1 MRAKAWLYSD
11 ELFERLSFF
20 GEDVL
25 QEFWQP
31 GYDSSN
37 PPAYKPDWI
46 DEAAYLRP
54 WYPDPNTIPKQPL
67 VVFGYSEDP
76 KHASVPRYV
85 DVHGQYFNSRT
96 DEDAKEAR
104 EWWER
109 YGNRREQPL
118 DGLPVYTSD
127 LVSESQPPAPSP
139 TNLAAGSAGPVLQ
152 SSEEDNEHRE
162 QDSSLDSMIITP
174 HQPADMRVPTPPDVS
189 DRTESNEEDLGKSQ

>member
-31 GYDSSN
+31 GYDSSYA
-37 PPAYKPDWI
+37 PAGKLDWI
-46 DEAAYLRP
+46 DEAAYLQP

-67 VVFGYSEDP
+67 VVFGYSDDP
-76 KHASVPRYV
+76 ENDSVPRYV

-96 DEDAKEAR
+96 DEEAKEAR

-109 YGNRREQPL
+109 YGNRREHPL

-127 LVSESQPPAPSP
+127 LVSESKPPPPSP
-139 TNLAAGSAGPVLQ
+139 TERAAGSAACVVPILQ
-152 SSEEDNEHRE
+152 SSEDDNESRE
-162 QDSSLDSMIITP
+162 QDSSL
-174 HQPADMRVPTPPDVS
+174 
-189 DRTESNEEDLGKSQ
+189 G